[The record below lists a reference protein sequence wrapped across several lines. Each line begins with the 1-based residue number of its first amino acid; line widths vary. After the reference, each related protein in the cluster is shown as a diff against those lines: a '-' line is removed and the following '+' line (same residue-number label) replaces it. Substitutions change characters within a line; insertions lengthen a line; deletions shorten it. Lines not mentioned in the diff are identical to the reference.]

1 MSARVPA
8 PEGAMNM
15 KPVQRR
21 IAALAAAI
29 LAASTVAACGK
40 SANSSSTS
48 TTAAS
53 SKPQYGGT
61 LRFISAGDVDHMDP
75 LSSYYTPTF
84 QLEEGWTRQL
94 VSYLP
99 STNLTTATTIAA
111 DVATVVPTRANGG
124 ISPNGLTYTFHI
136 RPGVRW
142 NTSPP
147 RQVTSFDFL
156 REFKAMCNPTAGVGN
171 PLYYVPV
178 IVGMTSYC
186 NAYAAAVKPASAT
199 ATAEANFQNNHS
211 ISGIS
216 TPNSTTITFKLTE
229 PANDF
234 LNILAMPFASA
245 RPVEYDKYLPD
256 SNTFRQHTLSDGP
269 YQISS
274 YTALK
279 QIVLT
284 RNPAW
289 EQSSDPLR
297 HQYVNKITVTEG
309 VSSSQ
314 TQLTEM
320 EAGAYDL
327 MWDTTV
333 PTSSIQT
340 LKAQPD
346 SGLHIYSNTG
356 QEAPYLVF
364 NQQSPDANHA
374 MGKLKVRVAMEY
386 AINKVA
392 IAKIYGGVQL
402 NPVLNGAIA
411 PGNVGY
417 SEYNYYPTP
426 ENEGDPGK
434 CKSLL
439 AAAGYPHG
447 FTIIDAYRTSGDHP
461 AVFAEVQANLAA
473 CGITVKGSPQQDGP
487 YYDFLEDA
495 PNSVKASQWDIS
507 EPLWVP
513 DWEGNNGRA
522 NVVPQ
527 YETNCTNGT
536 TNFGCYNNPVTD
548 ADIQAAL
555 QAPTEAAAAPE
566 WARAGQQV
574 MKDAAIVPFTTQDV
588 VLYAGK
594 RVHNLIYS
602 PLYEQYDITQLWL
615 NPPTP

>member
-1 MSARVPA
+1 
-8 PEGAMNM
+8 M

-21 IAALAAAI
+21 IGALAVI
-29 LAASTVAACGK
+29 LLAASTVAACGK
-40 SANSSSTS
+40 SANGSGTS
-48 TTAAS
+48 TDAAS
-53 SKPQYGGT
+53 SKPVDGGT
-61 LRFISAGDVDHMDP
+61 LRFISAGDVDHLDP
-75 LSSYYTPTF
+75 LSAYYTPSV
-84 QLEEGWTRQL
+84 QLEQAWTRQL

-99 STNLTTATTIAA
+99 SNNLTTATTIAA

-136 RPGVRW
+136 RPGVMW
-142 NTSPP
+142 NTSPA
-147 RQVTSFDFL
+147 RQVTSYDFL

-178 IVGMTSYC
+178 ITGMSGYC
-186 NAYAAAVKPASAT
+186 HDYAADVNANTAT
-199 ATAEANFQNNHS
+199 ATEEADFQNSHS

-216 TPNSTTITFKLTE
+216 TPNSMTIRFSLIE

-234 LNILAMPFASA
+234 LNIMAMSFASA

-256 SNTFRQHTLSDGP
+256 SNTFRQHTISDGP
-269 YQISS
+269 YQIST
-274 YTALK
+274 YVPLK
-279 QIVLT
+279 QIVMT

-289 EQSSDPLR
+289 KQSSDPLR

-309 VSSSQ
+309 VGSSQ
-314 TQLTEM
+314 TQLNEM
-320 EAGAYDL
+320 QAGAYDL
-327 MWDTTV
+327 MWDTTL
-333 PTSSIQT
+333 PTSAIPQ
-340 LKAQPD
+340 LEAQPN
-346 SGLHIYSNTG
+346 SGLHIYGNTG

-364 NQQSPDANHA
+364 NEKSPDAGGA
-374 MGKLKVRVAMEY
+374 MGNLKVRIAMEY
-386 AINKVA
+386 AINKVQ
-392 IAKIYGGVQL
+392 IAKIFGGVKL

-417 SEYNYYPTP
+417 TDYDYYPTP
-426 ENEGDPGK
+426 GNEGDPAK

-447 FTIIDAYRTSGDHP
+447 FTIIDAYRTSGEHP
-461 AVFAEVQANLAA
+461 EVFQAVQADLKA

-495 PNSVKASQWDIS
+495 PNSAKANQWDIS
-507 EPLWVP
+507 EPIWAP

-522 NVVPQ
+522 NAVPM

-536 TNFGCYNNPVTD
+536 TNFGCYNNLVTD
-548 ADIQAAL
+548 ADIQEAL
-555 QAPTEAAAAPE
+555 EAPTEAAAAPA
-566 WARAGQQV
+566 WAKAGQQV

-588 VLYAGK
+588 VLLAGK
-594 RVHNLIYS
+594 RVQNLIYN
-602 PLYEQYDITQLWL
+602 PEIEQYNITQLWL